1 MNKKKI
7 LIFDDDTATLEVV
20 SIIFQEIGYDV
31 EMAETVD
38 HIIPIVS
45 TFLPDLILMDVNIPM
60 IGGIEATRLL
70 KNHDFYHSIPVII
83 VTAKN
88 DIARISSQASADGHL
103 SKPFNIDELEEMVE
117 KLTSDKKHP
126 C

>member
-20 SIIFQEIGYDV
+20 SIIFREVGYDV
-31 EMAETVD
+31 EIAETAD
-38 HIIPIVS
+38 NIIADVS
-45 TFLPDLILMDVNIPM
+45 LHRPDLILMDINIPM

-70 KNHDFYHSIPVII
+70 KKHETYHKIPVVF

-88 DIARISSQASADGHL
+88 DIAKLSSQASADGYL
-103 SKPFNIDELEEMVE
+103 SKPFNLEELEELVE
-117 KLTSDKKHP
+117 KLT
-126 C
+126 

>member
-20 SIIFQEIGYDV
+20 SIIFKEIGYDV
-31 EMAETVD
+31 ELAETVD
-38 HIIPIVS
+38 NIISIVS
-45 TFLPDLILMDVNIPM
+45 VFSPDLILMDINIPM

-70 KNHDFYHSIPVII
+70 KNHETYHSIPVIF

-88 DIARISSQASADGHL
+88 DIAQISSKASADGYL
-103 SKPFNIDELEEMVE
+103 SKPFNIDELEEIVAR
-117 KLTSDKKHP
+117 LT
-126 C
+126 